1 MTNEILCT
9 IGPASLSERV
19 ISRLEHLGV
28 SLFRVNLSHTKIEDV
43 ERVVQLIQSYTS
55 VPVCLDTEGA
65 QIRTTMLVDGSVT
78 LRENTLVTL
87 HARLVPGDPYNL
99 GIYPPYTVGL
109 LQPGDF
115 ISIDFNAVLTQVMEV
130 DRDRAVVRVIN
141 GGNVGSNKAVTV
153 HRDILMP
160 ALTDK
165 DKAAIAIG
173 RRLGIRHVALSFAN
187 HAADVDEIRGLAG
200 EEAFIISK
208 IECRNALTNLDV
220 ITLKSDAILIDRGDL
235 SREIPIEQIPATQKH
250 IIATAKRLGRKVYV
264 ATNLLE
270 SMVTSPV
277 PTRAEVNDIFNTLQD
292 GADGLV
298 LAAETAIGKY
308 PINCAIMVVK
318 LMREFQTGEADP
330 THGDPLSLLPEAHG
344 GRLNISMA
352 DADLIQASS
361 TFPQLV
367 VDETILRDAEQIAL
381 GVYSPVSGFMN
392 RETLESVLDHNRIPG
407 GPVWTMPIV
416 LPLPK
421 GATKPLVGQSL
432 SLVSDTGVIHAIIH
446 VDEVYQVDLRQM
458 TQRWYGTQSLEH
470 PGVKRQMEAGDVFV
484 AGRVS
489 LVRRLDSPWRAYELT
504 PQQCRFVFSQ
514 KGWTRVV
521 AFHGRNVPHRA
532 HEFIQL
538 KALETTFAD
547 GLFISP
553 VVGPR
558 KSGDFQPGII
568 LKAYEVLLEFG
579 LYPRGRSC
587 LGAFSSYPRYCGPR
601 EAVFTALCRKNM
613 GCSHFIIGR
622 DHTGVGNFYGPDDNR
637 RLFESLGDLGIT
649 PVFFDSIGF
658 DPTSETYVSLQDKPD
673 ALTISGTE
681 VRDLLTSGQPLP
693 DWAIRPVVQD
703 ALRAELAM
711 GVQVFCP

>member
-1 MTNEILCT
+1 MAPEILCT

-19 ISRLEHLGV
+19 ISRLEYLGV

-43 ERVVQLIQSYTS
+43 EKVVRAIQSYTS

-65 QIRTTMLVDGSVT
+65 QIRTTILVDGSVS
-78 LRENTLVTL
+78 LRENTVVTL
-87 HARLVPGDPYNL
+87 HARLVPGDSYNL
-99 GIYPPYTVGL
+99 GLYPPYTVAS

-115 ISIDFNAVLTQVMEV
+115 ISIDFNAALTQVMEV
-130 DRDRAVVRVIN
+130 DRDRAIVRVIN
-141 GGNVGSNKAVTV
+141 GGDVGSNKAVTV
-153 HRDILMP
+153 HRDISMP

-165 DKAAIAIG
+165 DKAAITIG

-187 HAADVDEIRGLAG
+187 RAEDVDEIRALAG
-200 EEAFIISK
+200 EGTFIISK
-208 IECRNALTNLDV
+208 IECRNGLENLEM
-220 ITLKSDAILIDRGDL
+220 ITRKSDAILIDRGDL
-235 SREIPIEQIPATQKH
+235 SREIPIEQVPATQKH
-250 IIATAKRLGRKVYV
+250 IIRAAKALDRKVYV

-270 SMVTSPV
+270 TMVTSPV
-277 PTRAEVNDIFNTLQD
+277 PTRAEVNDIFNTLKD

-308 PINCAIMVVK
+308 PINCATMVVK
-318 LMREFQTGEADP
+318 LMREFQAGEGSR
-330 THGDPLSLLPEAHG
+330 GDPLSLLPEAHG
-344 GRLNISMA
+344 GRLNIA
-352 DADLIQASS
+352 VGDAELTQAALG
-361 TFPQLV
+361 FPKLV

-381 GVYSPVSGFMN
+381 GVYSPVAGFMSKAV
-392 RETLESVLDHNRIPG
+392 LDSVLNEYRMPN
-407 GPVWTMPIV
+407 GPVWTMPVV

-421 GATKPLVGQSL
+421 GAVRPSVGQRLALTSQAGNIH
-432 SLVSDTGVIHAIIH
+432 SVID
-446 VDEVYQVDLRQM
+446 VEEVYQVDMPDLM
-458 TQRWYGTQSLEH
+458 QRWFGTQSLEH
-470 PGVKRQMEAGDVFV
+470 PGVKRQMAAGRVFV
-484 AGRVS
+484 AGKVTMVS
-489 LVRRLDSPWRAYELT
+489 RLGSPWQAYELT

-538 KALETTFAD
+538 KALENTFAD

-579 LYPRGRSC
+579 YYPRGRTC

-637 RLFESLGDLGIT
+637 RLFESLGDIGIS

-658 DPTSETYVSLQDKPD
+658 DPAAQSYVSLVDNPD

-711 GVQVFCP
+711 GTEVFCP